1 MAQTRINAKADATT
15 RTAAAAKENLAWKEI
30 RTEHLVQDEWI
41 DFSRKDYVVIVAC
54 DEDGKYLCVRQFT
67 LWQGCWLGGAEVHRP
82 GCICIRRIP
91 QGAKPTACSAA
102 HSVGLR

>member
-1 MAQTRINAKADATT
+1 MISELPDGKVF
-15 RTAAAAKENLAWKEI
+15 EP
-30 RTEHLVQDEWI
+30 
-41 DFSRKDYVVIVAC
+41 FYSYSRKDYVVIVAC

-91 QGAKPTACSAA
+91 QGAKPTACPAA